1 MLVFVF
7 LIESIEHFIEIMSLS
22 LHHIVM
28 LYILYYW
35 LPGVIIRNLKKKK
48 NHTAPLKSHIYN
60 GT

>member
-35 LPGVIIRNLKKKK
+35 LPGVIIRNKKKK
-48 NHTAPLKSHIYN
+48 KKITQLL
-60 GT
+60 